1 MDKEVL
7 SILEESFPLIKED
20 LVLFFANTDIDVEKQ
35 KDLLNI
41 LKKL

>member
-1 MDKEVL
+1 MDKE
-7 SILEESFPLIKED
+7 ILNILAENFPLIKED
-20 LVLFFANTDIDVEKQ
+20 LVLFFANTNIDVEKQ

>member
-1 MDKEVL
+1 MDKE
-7 SILEESFPLIKED
+7 ILNILAENFHLIKED
-20 LVLFFANTDIDVEKQ
+20 LVLFFANTNIDVEKQ

>member
-1 MDKEVL
+1 MDKEIL
-7 SILEESFPLIKED
+7 DILEKDFALIKED
-20 LVLFFANTDIDVEKQ
+20 LILFFANTNIDIEKQ